1 MKKLWND
8 AELDD
13 DVDLLPTA
21 DTYNRVMQAAAKSQG
36 AEAVEAILREL
47 GEKFQSKGSNQLC
60 PNSESFSV
68 VIRAWL
74 REVERQSKP
83 DDRIESLQ
91 RAVDWLGSLRDVEVE
106 RDLSTAPELF
116 IGVLKGT

>member
-36 AEAVEAILREL
+36 AEAAEAILREL

-60 PNSESFSV
+60 PHSESFSV